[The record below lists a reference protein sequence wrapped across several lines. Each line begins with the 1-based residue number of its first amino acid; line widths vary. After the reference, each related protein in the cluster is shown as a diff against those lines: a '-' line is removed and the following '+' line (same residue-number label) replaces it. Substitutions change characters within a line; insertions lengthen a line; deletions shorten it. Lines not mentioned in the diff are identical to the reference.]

1 MSETSKTVAE
11 GIAPRMAAALGFTQQ
26 AGEVTL
32 GYFGGSGFAV
42 ERKRDGSEVT
52 VADRE
57 AELCLRSLIEDAFPE
72 DGILGEEF
80 DEKPSASGW
89 RWVLDPIDGTA
100 SFVRGVPLYGTLV
113 ACEFAAKTRVGVIHM
128 PALGETV
135 YASKGNGAWHIRKPG
150 CEPERARVSKVESLS
165 AATMCTTSLDYFQQA
180 GAKSA
185 MVVLLERFGTT
196 RGWSDCYAHVLC
208 ATGRVDV
215 VVEPSVLKPW
225 DIAPM
230 QVIYPEAG
238 GRVSDWLGR
247 EGAQYP
253 SAVGSNGLLH
263 GEVLELL
270 GPIAAHMA

>member
-1 MSETSKTVAE
+1 MSDTPAGIAE
-11 GIAPRMAAALGFTQQ
+11 GIAARMAAALDFARQ
-26 AGEVTL
+26 AGDITL

-42 ERKRDGSEVT
+42 ERKQDGSEVT
-52 VADRE
+52 TADRE
-57 AELCLRSLIEDAFPE
+57 AELCLRGLIGGAFPE

-113 ACEFAAKTRVGVIHM
+113 ACEYAQKTHVGVIQM

-135 YASKGNGAWHIRKPG
+135 YASEGGGAWHSRSPG
-150 CEPERARVSKVESLS
+150 DEPREARVSRVEEVSS
-165 AATMCTTSLDYFQQA
+165 AMMCTTSFDYFEQVQA
-180 GAKSA
+180 ESA
-185 MVVLLERFGTT
+185 MTVLLDRFGST

-208 ATGRVDV
+208 ATGRVDA
-215 VVEPSVLKPW
+215 VVEPVLHPW

-238 GRVSDWLGR
+238 GCMSDWRGR
-247 EGAQYP
+247 EGAYHP
-253 SAVGSNGLLH
+253 TGVASNSLLH
-263 GEVLELL
+263 RELL
-270 GPIAAHMA
+270 ALLAPIAAHMA